1 MEKIPKLINIGPK
14 FIPDY
19 RVGTLNLE
27 MDTIWRKEHTLE
39 RDMDWK
45 RHSRM
50 NATTWIRDL
59 PWRRASPWRGP
70 IT

>member
-1 MEKIPKLINIGPK
+1 MEKIPKLINIGPM
-14 FIPDY
+14 FIPYY

-50 NATTWIRDL
+50 NKGLALEEGLTL
-59 PWRRASPWRGP
+59 ERAH
-70 IT
+70 